1 MGLHCNYG
9 KRNFITRC
17 VYPLESSYQGDSNEN
32 LQHDFAEY
40 ISFEKSRNM
49 LSSNAKSSVIIWTGK
64 IKFWEK
70 IIVDSFVSHVMV
82 RLFVI
87 VVHYFTVTTQFCF

>member
-1 MGLHCNYG
+1 
-9 KRNFITRC
+9 
-17 VYPLESSYQGDSNEN
+17 
-32 LQHDFAEY
+32 
-40 ISFEKSRNM
+40 M
-49 LSSNAKSSVIIWTGK
+49 LSSNVKSSVIIWTGK

-87 VVHYFTVTTQFCF
+87 VVHYFTVTAQFCF

>member
-1 MGLHCNYG
+1 MRTCNM
-9 KRNFITRC
+9 
-17 VYPLESSYQGDSNEN
+17 
-32 LQHDFAEY
+32 
-40 ISFEKSRNM
+40 ISQNVFHLKKSRNM

-70 IIVDSFVSHVMV
+70 IIDSFVSHVMV

-87 VVHYFTVTTQFCF
+87 VVHYFTVTAQFCF

>member
-1 MGLHCNYG
+1 MRTCNM
-9 KRNFITRC
+9 
-17 VYPLESSYQGDSNEN
+17 
-32 LQHDFAEY
+32 
-40 ISFEKSRNM
+40 ISQNIFHLKKNRNM

-82 RLFVI
+82 RLSLFHRHSPVLFLI
-87 VVHYFTVTTQFCF
+87 TCAFRHVHNVHES

>member
-1 MGLHCNYG
+1 
-9 KRNFITRC
+9 
-17 VYPLESSYQGDSNEN
+17 
-32 LQHDFAEY
+32 
-40 ISFEKSRNM
+40 M

-87 VVHYFTVTTQFCF
+87 VVHYFTVTAQFCF